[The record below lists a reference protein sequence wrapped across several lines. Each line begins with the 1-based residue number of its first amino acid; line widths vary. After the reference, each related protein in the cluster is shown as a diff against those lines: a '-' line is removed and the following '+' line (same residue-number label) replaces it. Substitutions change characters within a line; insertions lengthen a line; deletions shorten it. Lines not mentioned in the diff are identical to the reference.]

1 MSKCQAQPPQE
12 DVEPSSEENSS
23 DLEIEYDPENNLFEH
38 LVEDF
43 QNLMGNKAILRACI
57 EKFIDNMV
65 DEFTLGII
73 FDIHRKYK
81 TNAYCLEIR
90 DSEGKDDL
98 EKTKGL
104 QQTSG
109 KNHQRFTCPNCER
122 IVAPLGFARH
132 LAKCMGIKDISRS
145 LRIASR
151 RAVTNK
157 DKGDTSAY
165 ISIPSDDDDDDEDW
179 NSRRNNKKKDKNGNK
194 KIRGPPRK
202 KTEVEAL
209 DQLNINIKGS
219 CGEVKNFRHIMDQ
232 GRRSYVADMSK
243 RRSNSTSSTE
253 GGGTSTT
260 PKKKD
265 KAKRRSKGAMTN
277 SRLLSFD

>member
-1 MSKCQAQPPQE
+1 MSKRQAQSPQE
-12 DVEPSSEENSS
+12 DPAPSSSEHSS

-38 LVEDF
+38 LVTDF
-43 QNLMGNKAILRACI
+43 QNLMGDKAVLRTCI

-81 TNAYCLEIR
+81 TNAYCLEIQ
-90 DSEGKDDL
+90 DNEEKDDL
-98 EKTKGL
+98 EKIKGL

-109 KNHQRFTCPNCER
+109 KNHQKFTCPSCDR
-122 IVAPLGFARH
+122 IVAPLGFAKH
-132 LAKCMGIKDISRS
+132 LAKCMGIRDISRS

-165 ISIPSDDDDDDEDW
+165 ISVPSDDDDDDEDW

-194 KIRGPPRK
+194 KIRGPPKK

-209 DQLNINIKGS
+209 SQLNINI
-219 CGEVKNFRHIMDQ
+219 EVC
-232 GRRSYVADMSK
+232 
-243 RRSNSTSSTE
+243 
-253 GGGTSTT
+253 
-260 PKKKD
+260 
-265 KAKRRSKGAMTN
+265 SKGLTTKL
-277 SRLLSFD
+277 RTFVI